1 LGNFVALRAG
11 QAKAIASSEVTQYR
25 HANPYTT
32 SVPDVSSRAYRAF
45 WFEMGDTLWLTDT

>member
-32 SVPDVSSRAYRAF
+32 SVPDITDRE
-45 WFEMGDTLWLTDT
+45 FEANERNGENWLTGT